1 MDQTGGYILREV
13 GAALDRIPGKSINSC
28 IEMIMGA
35 RRTFVFGV
43 GRSGLVGQAFAVR
56 LVQLGLDVHFVGD
69 TTTPI
74 VQENDL
80 LIAISNTGETMSA
93 VQTANIVRRLGASV
107 IVITGTKNSKL
118 AHAANL
124 LILVKEPADK
134 GKSKQAPLGTIFEDG
149 AMIFLDGLIP
159 LLMGKLKQT
168 EDDMRG
174 RHAIWV

>member
-1 MDQTGGYILREV
+1 MDPAAGYILKEV
-13 GAALDRIPGKSINSC
+13 GSALDRIPDKSISSC
-28 IEMIMGA
+28 IEMVMKA

-107 IVITGTKNSKL
+107 IVITGRENSKL

-124 LILVKEPADK
+124 IILVREPSDRS
-134 GKSKQAPLGTIFEDG
+134 KSKQAPLGTIFEDG

-159 LLMGKLKQT
+159 LLMGKLNQT
-168 EDDMRG
+168 ENDMRG

>member
-1 MDQTGGYILREV
+1 MDPAAGYILKEV
-13 GAALDRIPGKSINSC
+13 AVALERIPAKSIATC
-28 IEMIMGA
+28 IEMIMEA
-35 RRTFVFGV
+35 RRTFIFGV

-74 VQENDL
+74 VQDNDL

-107 IVITGTKNSKL
+107 IVITGRENSKL

-124 LILVKEPADK
+124 LIIVNEPSD
-134 GKSKQAPLGTIFEDG
+134 KSKSLQAPLGTIFEDG
-149 AMIFLDGLIP
+149 AIIFLDGLIP
-159 LLMGKLKQT
+159 LLMDKLKQT
-168 EDDMRG
+168 EKDMRA